1 MTQLIDRAGKRYA
14 LPDYFEAEVVAPG
27 LVRYL
32 KTAAEGDPW
41 GLYDF
46 HAGKEVS
53 APVFQ
58 FIGGF
63 RDGQAAASLGPG
75 KVGVID
81 LQGKWVVPPRHHDVK
96 RVSDKLWLVQQPGPQ
111 ENEYRRPT
119 SLVNR
124 DGRALTPFE
133 PGLRPR
139 AKPTALSWPI
149 TTSSAG

>member
-1 MTQLIDRAGKRYA
+1 M
-14 LPDYFEAEVVAPG
+14 
-27 LVRYL
+27 
-32 KTAAEGDPW
+32 
-41 GLYDF
+41 
-46 HAGKEVS
+46 S

-133 PGLRPR
+133 PGLEAR
-139 AKPTALSWPI
+139 AKPTARSWPI